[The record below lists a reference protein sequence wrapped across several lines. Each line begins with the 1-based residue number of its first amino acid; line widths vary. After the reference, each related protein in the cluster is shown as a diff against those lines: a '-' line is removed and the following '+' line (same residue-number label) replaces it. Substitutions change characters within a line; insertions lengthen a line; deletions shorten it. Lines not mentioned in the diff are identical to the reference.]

1 MSIKRRILAILLVVV
16 MLLSMSGCS
25 LLFGVI
31 RGIDGQ
37 MPNGRTDNRDKIVA
51 FSELEYERPDID
63 EMSDLADDVRKLVD
77 KGKVNDKL
85 IGAYE
90 EFYDAYAHYITMS
103 NLALIRS
110 NLDTSDEY
118 YADEDA
124 WCSSQSGEVER
135 ILDDLLRYCAE
146 SDIAD
151 ELDEEYFDGYL
162 AENYGDDS
170 SGEYTDEIVELYE
183 QESELQTRYYELSTE
198 MSEVSIRDT
207 DKWDEFNAEAA
218 EIYID
223 LIKVHRQLADE
234 FGYESYYEMAYEDFG
249 RDYSA
254 EDTEGYVNAIK
265 KYMVPLYKAAIE
277 DGSLYDRYDIGTM
290 RPQRSF
296 KTVKNCVS
304 DMNDTLAEI
313 MEFMSEYEMYD
324 VNSSSDKFEGS
335 YTTYL
340 YDVDSPYMLVSPS
353 CDKSDIL
360 TIVHEFGHFC
370 DMYSNYNAGYSL
382 DTSEM
387 MSQGLEYLLLCYLD
401 DEDLA
406 EELREYKLLDDLS
419 LYAMQGCY
427 SEFEHRAY
435 ALPDEE
441 LTVENINALF
451 LEVAEEYGLTDMY
464 YPEYLNYIWIQIFHL
479 FEYPFYVISY
489 CISDSAAFNIY
500 MEELSDSGSGLDIYM
515 EIVTDSAS
523 DDFLAIIKQHD
534 LPSPLSAKTIK
545 NIAKTIEDELGIA

>member
-16 MLLSMSGCS
+16 MLLSVSGCS
-25 LLFGVI
+25 LLFGII

-37 MPNGRTDNRDKIVA
+37 MPNGVTDNRDKIVA

-63 EMSDLADDVRKLVD
+63 EISDLADDVRKLVD

-110 NLDTSDEY
+110 NLVTSDEY
-118 YADEDA
+118 YDDGDA

-135 ILDDLLRYCAE
+135 ILDDLLRYCAK

-223 LIKVHRQLADE
+223 LIKLHRQLADE

-254 EDTEGYVNAIK
+254 EDTEDYVNAIK

-296 KTVKNCVS
+296 RTVKNCVS

-324 VNSSSDKFEGS
+324 VSSSSDKFEGS

-353 CDKSDIL
+353 GNKRDIL
-360 TIVHEFGHFC
+360 TIVHEFCHFC
-370 DMYSNYNAGYSL
+370 DMYSNYYAGYNL
-382 DTSEM
+382 DTAEM
-387 MSQGLEYLLLCYLD
+387 MSQGVEYLLLCYLD

>member
-16 MLLSMSGCS
+16 MLLSASGCS

-37 MPNGRTDNRDKIVA
+37 LPNGRTDNRDKIVE

-254 EDTEGYVNAIK
+254 EDTEDYVNAIK

-324 VNSSSDKFEGS
+324 VSSSSDKFEGS

-523 DDFLAIIKQHD
+523 DDFLALIKQHD

>member
-16 MLLSMSGCS
+16 MLLSASGCS

-37 MPNGRTDNRDKIVA
+37 MPNGVTDNRDKIVA

-198 MSEVSIRDT
+198 MSEVSIRNT

-523 DDFLAIIKQHD
+523 DDFLALIKQHD

>member
-16 MLLSMSGCS
+16 MLLSASGCS

-37 MPNGRTDNRDKIVA
+37 LPNGRTDNRDKIVA

-324 VNSSSDKFEGS
+324 VSSSSDKFEGS

-523 DDFLAIIKQHD
+523 DDFLALIKQHD

-545 NIAKTIEDELGIA
+545 NIAKTIEEELGIA

>member
-1 MSIKRRILAILLVVV
+1 MRLGSEVVDFCW
-16 MLLSMSGCS
+16 LYL
-25 LLFGVI
+25 
-31 RGIDGQ
+31 
-37 MPNGRTDNRDKIVA
+37 
-51 FSELEYERPDID
+51 
-63 EMSDLADDVRKLVD
+63 
-77 KGKVNDKL
+77 
-85 IGAYE
+85 
-90 EFYDAYAHYITMS
+90 
-103 NLALIRS
+103 
-110 NLDTSDEY
+110 
-118 YADEDA
+118 
-124 WCSSQSGEVER
+124 
-135 ILDDLLRYCAE
+135 
-146 SDIAD
+146 AD

-296 KTVKNCVS
+296 RTVKNCVS

-324 VNSSSDKFEGS
+324 VSSSSDKFEGS

-353 CDKSDIL
+353 GDKSDIL

-382 DTSEM
+382 DTAEM

-435 ALPDEE
+435 DLPDEE

>member
-16 MLLSMSGCS
+16 MLLSASGCS

-37 MPNGRTDNRDKIVA
+37 LPNGRTDNRDKIVE

-254 EDTEGYVNAIK
+254 EDTEDYVNAIK

-324 VNSSSDKFEGS
+324 VSSSSDKFEGS

-523 DDFLAIIKQHD
+523 DDFLALIKQHD

-545 NIAKTIEDELGIA
+545 NIAKTIEEELGIA

>member
-16 MLLSMSGCS
+16 MLLSVSGCS

-37 MPNGRTDNRDKIVA
+37 MPNGVTDNRDKIVE
-51 FSELEYERPDID
+51 FSKLKYDRPDMD
-63 EMSDLADDVRKLVD
+63 EMSDLADEVRRLVD

-90 EFYDAYAHYITMS
+90 EFYDSYAHYITMS

-110 NLDTSDEY
+110 NLDTSDEFY
-118 YADEDA
+118 SDENE
-124 WCSSQSGEVER
+124 WCSAQSGEAER
-135 ILDDLLRYCAE
+135 ILDDLLRYCAN
-146 SDIAD
+146 SDICD
-151 ELDEEYFDGYL
+151 ELDEEYFGGYL
-162 AENYGDDS
+162 AENYSEDAS
-170 SGEYTDEIVELYE
+170 AEYTDEIVELYAR
-183 QESELQTRYYELSTE
+183 ESELLTQYYDLSVE
-198 MSEVSIRDT
+198 MMDT
-207 DKWDEFNAEAA
+207 SLDSDKWDGFNTEAA

-234 FGYESYYEMAYEDFG
+234 FGYDSYYDMAYEEFG

-254 EDTEGYVNAIK
+254 EDTESYVKAIK

-277 DGSLYDRYDIGTM
+277 DGSIFTMYDMDSM
-290 RPQRSF
+290 RPERSF
-296 KTVKNCVS
+296 RTVKSCIY
-304 DMNDTLAEI
+304 DMDDTLAEI
-313 MEFMSEYEMYD
+313 MRFMVDYKMYD
-324 VNSSSDKFEGS
+324 TGSDSKKLDGS

-340 YDVDSPYMLVSPS
+340 YDVDSPYVFIGPS

-360 TIVHEFGHFC
+360 TIAHEFGHFC

-382 DTSEM
+382 DTAEM
-387 MSQGLEYLLLCYLD
+387 LSQGLEYLLICYLD
-401 DEDLA
+401 DDDLA
-406 EELREYKLLDDLS
+406 DELREYKLLDDLA

-435 ALPDEE
+435 ALSDKE
-441 LTVENINALF
+441 LTVDNLNDLF
-451 LEVAEEYGLTDMY
+451 LEVAEEYGLTEMY
-464 YPEYLNYIWIQIFHL
+464 RSEYLNYLWIQIYHL

-500 MEELSDSGSGLDIYM
+500 MEELSDSGSGLEIYM

-523 DDFLAIIKQHD
+523 DDFLKLIKQHD
-534 LPSPLSAKTIK
+534 LPSPLSGKTIK
-545 NIAKTIEDELGIA
+545 NIAETIEDELGIA

>member
-1 MSIKRRILAILLVVV
+1 M
-16 MLLSMSGCS
+16 
-25 LLFGVI
+25 
-31 RGIDGQ
+31 
-37 MPNGRTDNRDKIVA
+37 
-51 FSELEYERPDID
+51 
-63 EMSDLADDVRKLVD
+63 
-77 KGKVNDKL
+77 
-85 IGAYE
+85 
-90 EFYDAYAHYITMS
+90 
-103 NLALIRS
+103 
-110 NLDTSDEY
+110 
-118 YADEDA
+118 
-124 WCSSQSGEVER
+124 
-135 ILDDLLRYCAE
+135 DDLLRYCAK

-254 EDTEGYVNAIK
+254 EDTEDYVNAIK

-313 MEFMSEYEMYD
+313 MEFMSKYEMYD
-324 VNSSSDKFEGS
+324 VSSSSDKFEGS

-353 CDKSDIL
+353 GNKSDIL

-382 DTSEM
+382 DTAEM

>member
-16 MLLSMSGCS
+16 MLLSVSGCS
-25 LLFGVI
+25 LLFGII

-37 MPNGRTDNRDKIVA
+37 MPNGVTDNRDKIVA

-63 EMSDLADDVRKLVD
+63 EISDLADDVRKLVD

-135 ILDDLLRYCAE
+135 ILDDLLRYCAK

-170 SGEYTDEIVELYE
+170 IGEYTDEIVELYE

-254 EDTEGYVNAIK
+254 EDTEDYVNAIK

-296 KTVKNCVS
+296 RTVKNCVS

-324 VNSSSDKFEGS
+324 VSSSSDKFEGS

-370 DMYSNYNAGYSL
+370 DMYSNYNEGYSL
-382 DTSEM
+382 DTAEM

-515 EIVTDSAS
+515 DIVTDSAS

>member
-16 MLLSMSGCS
+16 MLLSASGCS

-37 MPNGRTDNRDKIVA
+37 LPNGRTDNRDKIVA

-135 ILDDLLRYCAE
+135 ILDDLLRYCAK

-254 EDTEGYVNAIK
+254 EDTEDYVNAIK

-324 VNSSSDKFEGS
+324 VSSSSDKFEGS

-523 DDFLAIIKQHD
+523 DDFLALIKQHD

>member
-16 MLLSMSGCS
+16 MLLSASGCS

-37 MPNGRTDNRDKIVA
+37 LPNGRADNRDKVVA

-135 ILDDLLRYCAE
+135 ILDDLLRYCAK

-304 DMNDTLAEI
+304 GMNDTLAEI

-523 DDFLAIIKQHD
+523 DDFLALIKQHD

-545 NIAKTIEDELGIA
+545 NIAKTIEEELGIA

>member
-135 ILDDLLRYCAE
+135 ILDDLLRYCAK

-198 MSEVSIRDT
+198 MSEVSIHDT

-296 KTVKNCVS
+296 RTVKNCVS
-304 DMNDTLAEI
+304 GMNDTLAEI

-500 MEELSDSGSGLDIYM
+500 MEELSDSSSGLDIYM

>member
-16 MLLSMSGCS
+16 MLLSVSGCS

-37 MPNGRTDNRDKIVA
+37 IPNGVTDNRDKIVA

-63 EMSDLADDVRKLVD
+63 EISDLADDVRKLVD

-90 EFYDAYAHYITMS
+90 EFYDAYTHYITMS

-135 ILDDLLRYCAE
+135 ILDDLLRYCAK

-170 SGEYTDEIVELYE
+170 IGEYTDEIVELYE

-218 EIYID
+218 ELYID

-254 EDTEGYVNAIK
+254 EDTEDYVNAIK

-324 VNSSSDKFEGS
+324 VSSSSDKFEGS

-340 YDVDSPYMLVSPS
+340 FQKGL
-353 CDKSDIL
+353 DKIL
-360 TIVHEFGHFC
+360 KKVGEESTEVIIAGKAEDKAETIYEI
-370 DMYSNYNAGYSL
+370 A
-382 DTSEM
+382 
-387 MSQGLEYLLLCYLD
+387 
-401 DEDLA
+401 DLA
-406 EELREYKLLDDLS
+406 YHVLVLMVQMGISVEDIRAELASRHIIDHKVKQEK
-419 LYAMQGCY
+419 MTKK
-427 SEFEHRAY
+427 R
-435 ALPDEE
+435 
-441 LTVENINALF
+441 
-451 LEVAEEYGLTDMY
+451 
-464 YPEYLNYIWIQIFHL
+464 
-479 FEYPFYVISY
+479 
-489 CISDSAAFNIY
+489 
-500 MEELSDSGSGLDIYM
+500 MEKIVDIY
-515 EIVTDSAS
+515 
-523 DDFLAIIKQHD
+523 
-534 LPSPLSAKTIK
+534 
-545 NIAKTIEDELGIA
+545 GICSF